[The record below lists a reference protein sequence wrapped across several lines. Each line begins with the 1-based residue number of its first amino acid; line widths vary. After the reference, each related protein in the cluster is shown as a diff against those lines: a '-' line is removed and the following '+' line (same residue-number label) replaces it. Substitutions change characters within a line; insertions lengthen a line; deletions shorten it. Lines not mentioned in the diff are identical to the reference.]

1 VNFKHARD
9 TTDALARIFALA
21 TPAGVADVW
30 INGAARHE
38 PSLSEAARKAAEIA
52 RSLFAE
58 RPTLY
63 ADDRTECPAAGSSQC
78 RSRIHAA

>member
-21 TPAGVADVW
+21 TPPGVADVW

-38 PSLSEAARKAAEIA
+38 PSLSEAARKAAEI
-52 RSLFAE
+52 
-58 RPTLY
+58 
-63 ADDRTECPAAGSSQC
+63 
-78 RSRIHAA
+78 SRALLVR